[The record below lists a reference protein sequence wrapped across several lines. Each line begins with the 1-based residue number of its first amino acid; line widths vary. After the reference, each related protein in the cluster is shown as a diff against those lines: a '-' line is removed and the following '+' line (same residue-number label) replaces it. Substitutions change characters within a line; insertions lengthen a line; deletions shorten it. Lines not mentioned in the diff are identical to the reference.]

1 MNDLKH
7 QTCNLAA
14 WTRNPPW
21 LAGFMG
27 LGAGQLYFHSRL
39 DLDFEMQVD
48 LPQSSD
54 QRHPWPGE
62 FKF

>member
-7 QTCNLAA
+7 QTRNLAA

-21 LAGFMG
+21 SG
-27 LGAGQLYFHSRL
+27 RL
-39 DLDFEMQVD
+39 HGTGHLLDFEMQVD

-54 QRHPWPGE
+54 QRHPWPSELGT
-62 FKF
+62 

>member
-27 LGAGQLYFHSRL
+27 LGAGQLL

-62 FKF
+62 FKI